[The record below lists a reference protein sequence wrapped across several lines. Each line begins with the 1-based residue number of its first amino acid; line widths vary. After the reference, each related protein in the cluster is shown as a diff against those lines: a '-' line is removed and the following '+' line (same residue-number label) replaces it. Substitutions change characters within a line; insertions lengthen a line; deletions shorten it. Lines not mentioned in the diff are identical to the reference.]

1 MSQGNQPNQ
10 ADGRRLKI
18 AVVAACPFPF
28 PRGTPVRIYRMAEA
42 LALLGH
48 EVHAV
53 TYHLGEP
60 VEDPPFAIHRIAPV
74 KGYTRTEA
82 GPSWQKLLRC
92 DPPLTRLVGRVVREQ
107 GIDVIH
113 AHHYEGLIAAHYAR
127 KGGRKVPIVF
137 DAHTT
142 LASELHYYE
151 MGLGKR
157 ILTAIGRRIDG
168 YFPKR
173 ASHTVAVT
181 DNIRD
186 LLIKNNGVKPDDIT
200 ALTNGVEIEHFDLD
214 PSQAIDDAPLGVK
227 TLIFTGNLAGYQ
239 GVDLMLDA
247 FAQVCKTRDD
257 VRLKILTKSPF
268 DPFEE
273 QAKRLGIRDKIVI
286 ADAGFKDLP
295 RHLVGSTLALNP
307 RSECDG
313 VPVKL
318 LNYMAAGVPVVS
330 CEGSAVHLTHGERGW
345 VTRNHDASDFA
356 RGILHLLDNPD
367 EARRIGQN
375 AKAFT
380 QANLSW
386 RRVAGRCI
394 ELYERLLAGQTSA
407 AAAVSR

>member
-1 MSQGNQPNQ
+1 MSQ
-10 ADGRRLKI
+10 RLRI
-18 AVVAACPFPF
+18 AIIAACPFPF

-42 LALLGH
+42 LAKLGH

-60 VEDPPFAIHRIAPV
+60 VEDPPFTIHRIAEV

-82 GPSWQKLLRC
+82 GPSWQKLTRC
-92 DPPLTRLVGRVVREQ
+92 DPPLTKLVGKVVREQ
-107 GIDVIH
+107 GIDLIH
-113 AHHYEGLIAAHYAR
+113 AHHYEGLIAAHYAN
-127 KGGRKVPIVF
+127 KGDKQTGRKIPIVF

-142 LASELHYYE
+142 LASELHYYK

-157 ILTAIGRRIDG
+157 LLTSIGKRIDG

-173 ASHTVAVT
+173 ASHTVSVT
-181 DNIRD
+181 DNVRD
-186 LLIKNNGVKPDDIT
+186 LLIQNNGVKPEDIT
-200 ALTNGVEIEHFDLD
+200 TLTNGVETDHFDID
-214 PSQAIDDAPLGVK
+214 PAEAIRDAPNGEH

-247 FAQVCKTRDD
+247 FGEVCQKRDD
-257 VRLKILTKSPF
+257 VRLKILTESPF
-268 DPFEE
+268 DPYEE
-273 QAKRLGIRDKIVI
+273 QAARLGVRDKITVSKSS
-286 ADAGFKDLP
+286 FQDLP
-295 RHLVGSTLALNP
+295 RHLAGSAIALNP

-345 VTRNHDASDFA
+345 VTKNFDAPDFA
-356 RGILHLLDNPD
+356 QGILHLLDHPE
-367 EARRIGQN
+367 EAQRLGKTAQ
-375 AKAFT
+375 AFV

-386 RRVAGRCI
+386 ERVAERCI
-394 ELYERLLAGQTSA
+394 ELYHGLLVEDQVSPA
-407 AAAVSR
+407 AATG

>member
-1 MSQGNQPNQ
+1 MIQSNTNHIGHDKP
-10 ADGRRLKI
+10 LKI
-18 AVVAACPFPF
+18 AIVAACPFPF

-53 TYHLGEP
+53 TYHLGEEP
-60 VEDPPFAIHRIAPV
+60 DSPPPFTIHRIADV

-82 GPSWQKLLRC
+82 GPSWKKLLRC
-92 DPPLTRLVGRVVREQ
+92 DPPLTRLVGKVVREHE
-107 GIDVIH
+107 IDIIH

-151 MGLGKR
+151 MGLGKK
-157 ILTAIGRRIDG
+157 LVTAIGKRIDG

-173 ASHTVAVT
+173 AAHTVTVT

-186 LLIKNNGVKPDDIT
+186 MLIKNNGVKPEDIT
-200 ALTNGVEIEHFDLD
+200 PMTNGVEVEHFDID
-214 PSQAIDDAPLGVK
+214 PSQAIDDAPPGVK

-247 FAQVCKTRDD
+247 FAEVCAARDD

-268 DPFEE
+268 DPYEE
-273 QAKRLGIRDKIVI
+273 QAKKLGVRDKVVV
-286 ADAGFKDLP
+286 AESSFADLP
-295 RHLVGSTLALNP
+295 GHLVGSAVALNP

-318 LNYMAAGVPVVS
+318 LNYMAAGLPVVS
-330 CEGSAVHLTHGERGW
+330 CAGSAVHLTHGERGW
-345 VTRNHDASDFA
+345 VTANHDASDFA
-356 RGILHLLDNPD
+356 KGILHLLDHPD
-367 EARRIGQN
+367 EAKQIGQN
-375 AKAFT
+375 AKAFVR
-380 QANLSW
+380 ANLSW
-386 RRVAGRCI
+386 ERVAGRCVA
-394 ELYERLLAGQTSA
+394 LYGRLIPAGRPIPTG
-407 AAAVSR
+407 

>member
-1 MSQGNQPNQ
+1 MTQPDLTNPPT
-10 ADGRRLKI
+10 GKRLKI
-18 AVVAACPFPF
+18 AIVAACPFPF

-60 VEDPPFAIHRIAPV
+60 TDGPPPFTIHRIADI

-92 DPPLTRLVGRVVREQ
+92 DPPLTRLVGKVVREHE
-107 GIDVIH
+107 IDVIH
-113 AHHYEGLIAAHYAR
+113 AHHYEGLITAHYAR
-127 KGGRKVPIVF
+127 KGGRKAPIVF

-151 MGLGKR
+151 MGLGKK
-157 ILTAIGRRIDG
+157 LVTAIGKRIDG
-168 YFPKR
+168 YFPRR
-173 ASHTVAVT
+173 AAHTVTVT

-186 LLIKNNGVKPDDIT
+186 LLIKNNGVKPGDIT
-200 ALTNGVEIEHFDLD
+200 TMTNGVEVDHFDID
-214 PSQAIDDAPLGVK
+214 PTLAIDDAPAGFK

-247 FAQVCKTRDD
+247 FAEVCAKRDD

-268 DPFEE
+268 DPYEQ
-273 QAKRLGIRDKIVI
+273 QAKRLGVRDKIVV
-286 ADAGFKDLP
+286 ADASFKELP
-295 RHLVGSTLALNP
+295 KHLVGSTIALNP

-318 LNYMAAGVPVVS
+318 LNYMAAGLPVVS
-330 CEGSAVHLTHGERGW
+330 CEGSAVHVTHGERGW
-345 VTRNHDASDFA
+345 VTANNDASDFA
-356 RGILHLLDNPD
+356 RGILHLLDQP
-367 EARRIGQN
+367 EQAKQIGEN
-375 AKAFT
+375 AKAFV

-386 RRVAGRCI
+386 QRVAGRCV
-394 ELYERLLAGQTSA
+394 ELYERLLDQ
-407 AAAVSR
+407 